1 MRALVLLFL
10 GSACTHAA
18 VPPGP
23 APAADVQLAG
33 GRVVIKPRLK
43 YELGL
48 SLHVLATA
56 EDHHKLFVPWAQRM
70 RSALRPQTL
79 QAAGTLIR
87 LSHEWPLCNLL
98 RAYDGPDDVAAMAAF
113 LERD

>member
-33 GRVVIKPRLK
+33 GQRGDRAARLK

-56 EDHHKLFVPWAQRM
+56 EDHHKSFVPWAQRM

-87 LSHEWPLCNLL
+87 PWHEWPLCNLL
-98 RAYDGPDDVAAMAAF
+98 RAYDRP
-113 LERD
+113 R